1 MQVVTISSDGS
12 DFGTSLA
19 GLTTAQPD
27 LGIVFGNRGLLEDP
41 AVISALRDA
50 MPGAQVVGC
59 STAGEINS
67 ERTTE
72 NALSIMG
79 IKFDATPVK
88 VVTAQIAADKDG
100 SYNAGRTLA
109 TDLQASDLRAIMVL
123 SPGLNVNGSALV
135 NGIRDVCDDG
145 TVVFGG
151 LAGDGTAFGI
161 TRTLFNGDT
170 FTDKVVAVGFYGTSL
185 QVGTGSRGGWQAF
198 GPVRRVTKAKNNVLE
213 ELDGKSALELYKQ
226 YLGERAD
233 ELPASGLLYPF
244 AILSEDQAET
254 GLIRT
259 ILDIDEANGSLILAG
274 DLPENALVRL
284 MHADNDALV
293 DGAEEAAEEANS
305 IGGDG
310 QAAAICVS
318 CVGRRIVMGNS
329 VDDEV
334 ESVAEV
340 LGVNAP
346 IIGYYSYGEICPFTE
361 TGLPELHNQT
371 MTVTLLRER

>member
-1 MQVVTISSDGS
+1 M
-12 DFGTSLA
+12 
-19 GLTTAQPD
+19 
-27 LGIVFGNRGLLEDP
+27 
-41 AVISALRDA
+41 ISALRDA

-88 VVTAQIAADKDG
+88 VVTAQIAADEDG
-100 SYNAGRTLA
+100 SYNAGKTLA
-109 TDLQASDLRAIMVL
+109 TDLQTSDLQAIMVL

-161 TRTLFNGDT
+161 TRTLFNGET

-213 ELDGKSALELYKQ
+213 KLDGKSALELYKQ